1 MDVHM
6 VECGFLSHSVQL
18 FIFASIMKKYSL
30 LFLLFAS
37 IIGSNAQAQDNLSW
51 GPMGGLSVATFRG
64 GGAGNTT
71 WKTGGTA
78 GLFINYSVNERFGVG
93 GQLLYTQLGAK
104 NRLADSQIRLNYL
117 QIPILATF
125 YLNDRGNAFRPKLFA
140 GPYVGF
146 LLAARDQNGA
156 NLNENNQAWTKADAG
171 LHLGGGFNYRIQ
183 DRVWLNFDVR
193 YGLGLVDVAKPIYG
207 SGDVYHSNW
216 GVNLGVSFPLGKYN
230 SNTGRIR

>member
-1 MDVHM
+1 MRFF
-6 VECGFLSHSVQL
+6 EQSSITFTPTT
-18 FIFASIMKKYSL
+18 IMKKYS
-30 LFLLFAS
+30 FFILLFAC
-37 IIGSNAQAQDNLSW
+37 IFATKVQAQDNLSW

>member
-1 MDVHM
+1 MRFF
-6 VECGFLSHSVQL
+6 EQSSITFTPTT
-18 FIFASIMKKYSL
+18 IMKKYS
-30 LFLLFAS
+30 FFILLFAC
-37 IIGSNAQAQDNLSW
+37 IFATKVQAQDNLSW

-207 SGDVYHSNW
+207 SGDVYQSNW

>member
-1 MDVHM
+1 MRFF
-6 VECGFLSHSVQL
+6 EQSSITFTPTT
-18 FIFASIMKKYSL
+18 IMKKYS
-30 LFLLFAS
+30 FFILLFAC
-37 IIGSNAQAQDNLSW
+37 IFATKVQAQDNLSW

-117 QIPILATF
+117 QIPLLATF

-146 LLAARDQNGA
+146 LLAARDQNGT

-193 YGLGLVDVAKPIYG
+193 YGLGLVDVAKPIPG

-230 SNTGRIR
+230 SRTGTIR